1 MSAFALGL
9 KAEAPMPLTFPEQAA
24 ELHRLE
30 AVALSL
36 GLSET
41 AFEIIAKDVASHTDR
56 TPEEMLEE
64 IRRRVMERAQTK
76 KAPPAGAGRA

>member
-1 MSAFALGL
+1 MTN
-9 KAEAPMPLTFPEQAA
+9 PPLTFEQQAA

-36 GLSET
+36 GLSEE
-41 AFEIIAKDVASHTDR
+41 AFEIIAKDVASQTDR

-64 IRRRVMERAQTK
+64 IRRRVMAKTKTPAQ
-76 KAPPAGAGRA
+76 R

>member
-1 MSAFALGL
+1 MKF
-9 KAEAPMPLTFPEQAA
+9 EEQAA

-41 AFEIIAKDVASHTDR
+41 AFEIIAKDVASQTDR

-64 IRRRVMERAQTK
+64 IRRRVMERATQK
-76 KAPPAGAGRA
+76 